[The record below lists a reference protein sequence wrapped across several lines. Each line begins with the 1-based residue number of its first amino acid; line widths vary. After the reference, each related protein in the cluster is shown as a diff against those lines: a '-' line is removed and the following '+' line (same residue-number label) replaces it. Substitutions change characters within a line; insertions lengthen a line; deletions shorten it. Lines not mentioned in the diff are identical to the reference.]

1 MENTF
6 EYLSLEQQ
14 MIQNLL
20 AKLDEANH
28 ILYEQYGTIDNLN
41 STIEEN
47 KAEALAS
54 ANNDEIIYHRMQ
66 ELSEEN
72 KQLQLQITAL
82 RECKEEDA
90 KHFWQLKADFKT
102 ACDKADEWKAEA
114 LKAFAQ
120 NREFAKENQALV
132 SQLEIKVETVDNV

>member
-14 MIQNLL
+14 MINKLL
-20 AKLDEANH
+20 GQLDEATH
-28 ILYEQYGTIDNLN
+28 ILHEQYGTIDNLN
-41 STIEEN
+41 LTIEEN
-47 KAEALAS
+47 IAEAKAS
-54 ANNDEIIYHRMQ
+54 ANNDEVIYNRMQ
-66 ELSEEN
+66 ELSSEN
-72 KQLQLQITAL
+72 EQLQLQITAL

-90 KHFWQLKADFKT
+90 KHFWELKEQFKT
-102 ACDKADEWKAEA
+102 ACDKADEWKQEA

-132 SQLEIKVETVDNV
+132 SQLEIKMETVGNV